1 MSELLS
7 TALVT
12 GGSRGIG
19 RAVAQTL
26 AAAGYQI
33 FLTYVSKPDEAEQ
46 TARAILAAGG
56 RARAFRLDVGDSES
70 VAAFFRDE
78 VRERVELAVL
88 VNNAG
93 IYANMPAEEIA
104 SKTFCDI
111 IDVNVKGTFFMT
123 RHFVDLMIANHY
135 GKIINLCS
143 AVGLRAAPGSIAYA
157 SSKFAIRGMTQ
168 ALAIDLGKYN
178 IQVNAIA
185 PGAHKTD
192 MYWDA
197 YKIDPELLEKRTK
210 GCPLQ
215 RAGEVSEMYHIVRYF
230 LASDFITGQV
240 VSPNG
245 GTTMV

>member
-1 MSELLS
+1 MAVSF
-7 TALVT
+7 VT
-12 GGSRGIG
+12 GGAGGIG
-19 RAVAQTL
+19 REISRSFARHGYDVGIHYNTGKERAEAL
-26 AAAGYQI
+26 AAELRSVFGVKA
-33 FLTYVSKPDEAEQ
+33 LTFGANFAQPESICKMFGALADGLGAPD
-46 TARAILAAGG
+46 
-56 RARAFRLDVGDSES
+56 
-70 VAAFFRDE
+70 
-78 VRERVELAVL
+78 VL

>member
-46 TARAILAAGG
+46 TARAILAGG

-93 IYANMPAEEIA
+93 ITKDGLMLRMKDEDFDRVLGINLRGAFLCLREAAKIM
-104 SKTFCDI
+104 SKQ
-111 IDVNVKGTFFMT
+111 
-123 RHFVDLMIANHY
+123 RY
-135 GKIINLCS
+135 GRIINISSVVGQMGNAGQVNYS
-143 AVGLRAAPGSIAYA
+143 AAKAGLIGMTKSAAKELASRSITVNAVAPGFIETDMTAALSDEARDAYA
-157 SSKFAIRGMTQ
+157 KAIP
-168 ALAIDLGKYN
+168 LGRLGSA
-178 IQVNAIA
+178 QDVA
-185 PGAHKTD
+185 
-192 MYWDA
+192 DA
-197 YKIDPELLEKRTK
+197 V
-210 GCPLQ
+210 
-215 RAGEVSEMYHIVRYF
+215 AF
-230 LASDFITGQV
+230 LASDKASYITGQILAV
-240 VSPNG
+240 NG
-245 GTTMV
+245 GLYC

>member
-1 MSELLS
+1 MLK
-7 TALVT
+7 LV
-12 GGSRGIG
+12 RGI
-19 RAVAQTL
+19 VAEAGVTL
-26 AAAGYQI
+26 
-33 FLTYVSKPDEAEQ
+33 
-46 TARAILAAGG
+46 
-56 RARAFRLDVGDSES
+56 
-70 VAAFFRDE
+70 
-78 VRERVELAVL
+78 L

>member
-19 RAVAQTL
+19 RAFAQTL

-93 IYANMPAEEIA
+93 ITKDGLMLRMKDEDFDRVLGINLRGAFLCLREAAKIM
-104 SKTFCDI
+104 SKQ
-111 IDVNVKGTFFMT
+111 
-123 RHFVDLMIANHY
+123 RY
-135 GKIINLCS
+135 GRIINISSVVGQMGNAGQVNYS
-143 AVGLRAAPGSIAYA
+143 AAKAGLIGMTKSAAKELASRSITVNAVAPGFIETDMTAALSDEARDAYA
-157 SSKFAIRGMTQ
+157 KAIP
-168 ALAIDLGKYN
+168 LGRLGSA
-178 IQVNAIA
+178 QDVA
-185 PGAHKTD
+185 
-192 MYWDA
+192 DA
-197 YKIDPELLEKRTK
+197 V
-210 GCPLQ
+210 
-215 RAGEVSEMYHIVRYF
+215 AF
-230 LASDFITGQV
+230 LASDKASYITGQILAV
-240 VSPNG
+240 NG
-245 GTTMV
+245 GLYC

>member
-93 IYANMPAEEIA
+93 ITKDGLMLRMKDEDFDRVLGINLRGAFLCLREAAKIM
-104 SKTFCDI
+104 SKQ
-111 IDVNVKGTFFMT
+111 
-123 RHFVDLMIANHY
+123 RY
-135 GKIINLCS
+135 GRIINISSVVGQMGNAGQVNYS
-143 AVGLRAAPGSIAYA
+143 AAKAGLIGMTKSAAKELASRSITVNAVAPGFIETDMTAALSDEARDAYA
-157 SSKFAIRGMTQ
+157 KAIP
-168 ALAIDLGKYN
+168 LGRL
-178 IQVNAIA
+178 
-185 PGAHKTD
+185 GAAQD
-192 MYWDA
+192 VADA
-197 YKIDPELLEKRTK
+197 V
-210 GCPLQ
+210 
-215 RAGEVSEMYHIVRYF
+215 AF
-230 LASDFITGQV
+230 LASDKASYITGQILAV
-240 VSPNG
+240 NG
-245 GTTMV
+245 GLYC